1 MLKCYSAIVIF
12 DKNFLLSIIATLFFT
27 AANADVIA
35 QSLSKASEI
44 GTTNLCN
51 MEPLEPVVTI
61 SIQ

>member
-27 AANADVIA
+27 AVND
-35 QSLSKASEI
+35 SEI

-51 MEPLEPVVTI
+51 IEPLEPVVTI